1 MSAKIMIVEDDPAIQ
16 RSVRYFLESNGYTVV
31 TVSTGEEALR
41 IVTEEQPDL
50 ILLDIV
56 LPGMSGLEVCQQIRK
71 KIYIPIIMLTAK
83 SEEID
88 KVLGLEM
95 GADDYVTKPFGDR
108 ELLARIRAQLRRATV
123 YDTPQETGRVIQVG
137 PLRIDE
143 AAREVTVNEQPVDLT
158 PKEYDLLYVLAA
170 NAGRVLERET
180 LLDKVWGE
188 SVYLDSRTLDVHVR
202 RLRLKIEADP
212 SQPNLLVT
220 VPGVGYKMTAAPRAL

>member
-1 MSAKIMIVEDDPAIQ
+1 
-16 RSVRYFLESNGYTVV
+16 
-31 TVSTGEEALR
+31 
-41 IVTEEQPDL
+41 
-50 ILLDIV
+50 
-56 LPGMSGLEVCQQIRK
+56 
-71 KIYIPIIMLTAK
+71 
-83 SEEID
+83 
-88 KVLGLEM
+88 
-95 GADDYVTKPFGDR
+95 
-108 ELLARIRAQLRRATV
+108 
-123 YDTPQETGRVIQVG
+123 
-137 PLRIDE
+137 LRIDE